1 MRRLYKIRQDRLLH
15 FAAGYLVGCA
25 VFFLHP
31 LLIVGAAALVGFLKE
46 VHDSRQP
53 FNFFDWQDLIAT
65 ALGAVPL
72 AIVKGAWLW
81 L

>member
-1 MRRLYKIRQDRLLH
+1 MRRLYKIRQDKLLH
-15 FAAGYLVGCA
+15 FVAGYLAGCTA
-25 VFFLHP
+25 FFLHP
-31 LLIVGAAALVGFLKE
+31 ILIVGAAALVGFLKE

-53 FNFFDWQDLIAT
+53 LNFFDWKDLLAT

-72 AIVKGAWLW
+72 ALAKGGWLW